1 MESQIKLRDMRSGQ
15 RGTVT
20 DLGMEDRERF
30 RLMEMGLIPGTEL
43 RFVRRAPMGG
53 PIEVEMRGFHLSL
66 RAQEASNIIVKVE
79 S

>member
-1 MESQIKLRDMRSGQ
+1 
-15 RGTVT
+15 
-20 DLGMEDRERF
+20 MEDRERF
-30 RLMEMGLIPGTEL
+30 RLMEMGLLPGTEL